1 MCVLGLT
8 SLCVILDN
16 LLWAPR
22 NLKLPV
28 RCSWRMFN
36 IGLELLSWRQSK
48 KEFKEKKLLPV
59 PSWRRECKGRWMTL
73 LEKAQPWDVLTSWIG
88 GNTIW
93 RNQEFFSPGS
103 FCYGRNSITNC
114 ENFQFTLLK
123 YHLVL
128 IMLAEILEWA
138 SRTSWHNSFGVT
150 VLVWVILW
158 ITKRKQIIFKI
169 NPGTY

>member
-48 KEFKEKKLLPV
+48 KEFKEKRLLPV

-88 GNTIW
+88 GSTIW
-93 RNQEFFSPGS
+93 RNQEFLSPGS
-103 FCYGRNSITNC
+103 YCYGRNSITNC

-123 YHLVL
+123 YQRSPCFDN
-128 IMLAEILEWA
+128 A
-138 SRTSWHNSFGVT
+138 RRNP
-150 VLVWVILW
+150 WVSIPNKLTQLFW
-158 ITKRKQIIFKI
+158 CHCISMGHTL
-169 NPGTY
+169 NN